1 MTLPMWCGP
10 MHSWRLV
17 RFIPEGEHSSVSKS
31 VDLAKRERIVND
43 SFGIR
48 SWQSI
53 SCQRPML
60 LLPSLAHGQLG
71 FGRIIHVL
79 DKAWNES
86 GIWKFYSSMLQKTSK
101 VTITERLL
109 KVLNLKD
116 VQAEL
121 AIICLEHASAVFSQ
135 DFKVHQ
141 RPVGF

>member
-1 MTLPMWCGP
+1 
-10 MHSWRLV
+10 
-17 RFIPEGEHSSVSKS
+17 
-31 VDLAKRERIVND
+31 
-43 SFGIR
+43 
-48 SWQSI
+48 
-53 SCQRPML
+53 ML

-71 FGRIIHVL
+71 FGRKIQVL
-79 DKAWNES
+79 EKAWNES

-109 KVLNLKD
+109 KVLSLKD

-135 DFKVHQ
+135 DFNVHQ